1 MLHYVLHLAALGGI
15 YILLASSLNIIV
27 GLSGQ
32 VSLGHGAFFGI
43 GAYTSALVSQ
53 AVPEI
58 PFVLLMPL
66 SGIPAL
72 LAALLL
78 SPPALKLKDEYLAV
92 VTLGFGIICELTIK
106 NLDFTG
112 GPDGLYGLNS
122 FGMSA
127 GGFIPP
133 IWFWVMV
140 CLAVTWR
147 MNAGQFGRNLTAIRE
162 GEQTAMTMG
171 ISPLPIKVICFGISA
186 YFAAVAGSL
195 YAHFITFIQPG
206 VFGLSTS
213 ILLLCMV
220 VLGGMG
226 TVFGPVAGATILFL
240 LPEFL
245 QAFADYQEL
254 IYGLL
259 LILTLIFRPQ
269 GIVGKASGHGHGLIG
284 ELVKA
289 VRGRAVLGFRSKTKD
304 LDVESRI

>member
-1 MLHYVLHLAALGGI
+1 MLYYMLHLAALGGI

-53 AVPEI
+53 AFPEI
-58 PFVLLMPL
+58 PFILLMPL

-72 LAALLL
+72 MAALLL

-92 VTLGFGIICELTIK
+92 VTLGFGIICELAIK

-112 GPDGLYGLNS
+112 GPDGLYGLNN

-133 IWFWVMV
+133 IWFWVV
-140 CLAVTWR
+140 ICLVVTWR

-171 ISPLPIKVICFGISA
+171 ISPLPIKVICFGVSA

-226 TVFGPVAGATILFL
+226 TVFGPVVGAIILFL

-269 GIVGKASGHGHGLIG
+269 GIVGKTSGHGQGLIG
-284 ELVKA
+284 ELVKT
-289 VRGRAVLGFRSKTKD
+289 VRGRGKAVLGFKF
-304 LDVESRI
+304 

>member
-1 MLHYVLHLAALGGI
+1 MLHYILHLATLGGI
-15 YILLASSLNIIV
+15 YVLLASSLNIIV

-32 VSLGHGAFFGI
+32 VSLGHGAFFGM

-53 AVPEI
+53 AFPHI
-58 PFVLLMPL
+58 PFGLLMPL

-72 LAALLL
+72 VFALIL

-112 GPDGLYGLNS
+112 GPDGLYGLDD
-122 FGMSA
+122 FGLSA
-127 GGFIPP
+127 GGFLFPV
-133 IWFWVMV
+133 WTWVLV
-140 CLAVTWR
+140 CILVTWR
-147 MNAGQFGRNLTAIRE
+147 MRSGQFGRNLTAIRE
-162 GEQTAMTMG
+162 EEQTAMTMG
-171 ISPLPIKVICFGISA
+171 ISPLPIKVLCFGISA

-226 TVFGPVAGATILFL
+226 TVFGPLVGATILFL

-245 QAFADYQEL
+245 QTFADYQEL

-269 GIVGKASGHGHGLIG
+269 GIVGKASDSGPAVIKTLLKTWGKG
-284 ELVKA
+284 KA
-289 VRGRAVLGFRSKTKD
+289 VPE
-304 LDVESRI
+304 ESV

>member
-1 MLHYVLHLAALGGI
+1 MLHYILHLATLGGI
-15 YILLASSLNIIV
+15 YVLLALSLNIIV

-32 VSLGHGAFFGI
+32 VSLGHGAFFGM

-53 AVPEI
+53 AFPQI
-58 PFVLLMPL
+58 PFALLMPL
-66 SGIPAL
+66 SGLPAL
-72 LAALLL
+72 AVALIL

-106 NLDFTG
+106 NLEFTG
-112 GPDGLYGLNS
+112 GPDGLYGLDN
-122 FGMSA
+122 FGLSA
-127 GGFIPP
+127 GGFLFPV
-133 IWFWVMV
+133 WTWVLL
-140 CLAVTWR
+140 CLVITWR
-147 MNAGQFGRNLTAIRE
+147 MRSGQFGRNLTAIRE
-162 GEQTAMTMG
+162 EEQTAMTMG
-171 ISPLPIKVICFGISA
+171 ISPLPIKVLCFGISA

-226 TVFGPVAGATILFL
+226 TVLGPVVGAAILFL

-245 QAFADYQEL
+245 QTFADYQEL

-269 GIVGKASGHGHGLIG
+269 GIVGNASGSGHGLINT
-284 ELVKA
+284 LIKA
-289 VRGRAVLGFRSKTKD
+289 LHKEKTVAGCRS
-304 LDVESRI
+304 

>member
-1 MLHYVLHLAALGGI
+1 MLYYVLHLAALGGI

-53 AVPEI
+53 AFPEI
-58 PFVLLMPL
+58 PFVLLMPI

-72 LAALLL
+72 MAGLLL

-112 GPDGLYGLNS
+112 GPDGLYGLNN
-122 FGMSA
+122 FGMSS
-127 GGFIPP
+127 GEFIPP
-133 IWFWVMV
+133 IWFWVIV

-171 ISPLPIKVICFGISA
+171 ISPLPIKVICFGVSA

-226 TVFGPVAGATILFL
+226 TVFGPVVGATILFL

-269 GIVGKASGHGHGLIG
+269 GIVGKTSGHGLI
-284 ELVKA
+284 K
-289 VRGRAVLGFRSKTKD
+289 AVLGLKFQVLGRKPKD
-304 LDVESRI
+304 LDVESRM